1 MKEVKKLYLGKTAN
15 GYDTYAV
22 ENSQHMLAHPV
33 AKADLIEAVGK
44 IEYVPTFWIGT
55 VDLGRVVGKNACV
68 EVTAEDDV
76 REECRPGRE
85 LPSRVVYGREMED
98 TTLMTVG
105 ICTDEDDGLVTVFT
119 AFAGPK
125 APRELSDPRL
135 TEEERPAAEAFWR
148 THALVVG

>member
-1 MKEVKKLYLGKTAN
+1 MKKIFLGKTAN
-15 GYDTYAV
+15 GYDTYAI
-22 ENSQHMLAHPV
+22 ENDQHMLAHSI
-33 AKADLIEAVGK
+33 KTEDLAEAVSK

-68 EVTAEDDV
+68 EVTDADDI
-76 REECRPGRE
+76 REECRPGRD
-85 LPSRVVYGREMED
+85 LPSRVVYGRKMED

-105 ICTDEDDGLVTVFT
+105 ICTDADDGLVTVFT

-125 APRELSDPRL
+125 APKELSDPRL
-135 TEEERPAAEAFWR
+135 TDAERPEAEVFWR